1 MRMLFTLAL
10 LATVWAATIVIAPVG
25 DYIGQSGQIS

>member
-10 LATVWAATIVIAPVG
+10 LATVWTVTIVIAPAG
-25 DYIGQSGQIS
+25 DLIGQSEQT

>member
-10 LATVWAATIVIAPVG
+10 LATVWAATIIVAPVG
-25 DYIGQSGQIS
+25 DFIGPSGQI